1 MTHSTG
7 VTLKRGQLQVCNN
20 KIVTAS
26 VFLFQ
31 IQKEVVKHTWKG
43 DIQTKEQLIMAR
55 QKNIEQ
61 LWHFEEED
69 KIREK
74 SMQVGKLQRKSYP
87 NSTTPF

>member
-1 MTHSTG
+1 
-7 VTLKRGQLQVCNN
+7 
-20 KIVTAS
+20 
-26 VFLFQ
+26 
-31 IQKEVVKHTWKG
+31 
-43 DIQTKEQLIMAR
+43 MAR

-87 NSTTPF
+87 NSSTPF